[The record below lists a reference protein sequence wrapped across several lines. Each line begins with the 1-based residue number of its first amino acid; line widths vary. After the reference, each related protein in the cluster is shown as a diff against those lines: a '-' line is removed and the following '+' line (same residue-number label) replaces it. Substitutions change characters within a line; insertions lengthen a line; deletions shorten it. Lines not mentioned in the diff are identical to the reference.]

1 MTEHPNLDSRLPFAG
16 ELPRASG
23 RWRTLHRPKR
33 MLTLLCATIF
43 GVAFA
48 PVHAR
53 DDIAANTV
61 DAPPAPSSG
70 PGDFDF
76 EFGRWRTHLKLLRNP
91 LSGST
96 TWVEYS
102 GTSVV
107 SRVWDGRANLV
118 ELEVDGAAGH
128 IEGLNLRLYNPQTG
142 QWSLNFA
149 SSRGGALTPPVYG
162 GFANGR
168 GEFYG
173 QDFLDGRAILVRFVI
188 VPLNPNTIRFEQ
200 AFSADGGRNW
210 EVNWIATDTRIGP

>member
-1 MTEHPNLDSRLPFAG
+1 MSEYANTGSDSFFAG
-16 ELPRASG
+16 ELRRGAGAGRARRRAS
-23 RWRTLHRPKR
+23 R
-33 MLTLLCATIF
+33 LLALL
-43 GVAFA
+43 FA
-48 PVHAR
+48 AAAGLALAPAHAR
-53 DDIAANTV
+53 DDASADAA
-61 DAPPAPSSG
+61 DSPSGPQSG

-118 ELEVDGAAGH
+118 ELDVAGTAGR
-128 IEGLNLRLYNPQTG
+128 IEGLSLRLYNPQTG

-149 SSRGGALTPPVYG
+149 NSGGGTLTPPVYG

-188 VPLNPNTIRFEQ
+188 VPQSPNTIRFEQ

>member
-1 MTEHPNLDSRLPFAG
+1 MSDHAYTRS
-16 ELPRASG
+16 ELTSNEFRRGGAAHVRRRPA
-23 RWRTLHRPKR
+23 RTLA
-33 MLTLLCATIF
+33 LLCAALF
-43 GVAFA
+43 GLAFA
-48 PVHAR
+48 SVHAR
-53 DDIAANTV
+53 EDASTV
-61 DAPPAPSSG
+61 ATDPRTGPQSG

-76 EFGRWRTHLKLLRNP
+76 EFGRWRTRLKILRNP

-128 IEGLNLRLYNPQTG
+128 VEALSLRLYNPQTG

-149 SSRGGALTPPVYG
+149 NSRGGTLTPPVYG
-162 GFANGR
+162 GFADGR

-188 VPLNPNTIRFEQ
+188 APLNPDTIRFEQ

-210 EVNWIATDTRIGP
+210 EVNWIATDTRIGH

>member
-1 MTEHPNLDSRLPFAG
+1 LARLF
-16 ELPRASG
+16 
-23 RWRTLHRPKR
+23 
-33 MLTLLCATIF
+33 CAAVF
-43 GVAFA
+43 SVAFA
-48 PVHAR
+48 SAHAR
-53 DDIAANTV
+53 DDAVAEAAGSHGI
-61 DAPPAPSSG
+61 PSSG

-96 TWVEYS
+96 SWVEYS

-128 IEGLNLRLYNPQTG
+128 IEGLSLRLYNPQTG

-149 SSRGGALTPPVYG
+149 NSRGGALTPPVYG
-162 GFANGR
+162 GFSDGR

-188 VPLNPNTIRFEQ
+188 APLNPHTIRFEQ